1 MTPEIAVAKF
11 LLDLTDRRGARLDMS
26 MSRRE
31 MADHLG
37 LTVEMACR
45 VLSRFAETRIIAIPD
60 IYQIE
65 IVDRPALEAVGGAD
79 R

>member
-1 MTPEIAVAKF
+1 MTPERAVAKF
-11 LLDLTDRRGARLDMS
+11 LLDVADRRGALLDMS
-26 MSRRE
+26 MTRRD

-45 VLSRFAETRIIAIPD
+45 ILSRFVETRIIAIPD

-65 IVDRPALEAVGGAD
+65 IVDRTALEAVVGTD
-79 R
+79 C

>member
-1 MTPEIAVAKF
+1 MTPERAVAKF
-11 LLDLTDRRGARLDMS
+11 LLDVADRRGPRLDMS

-31 MADHLG
+31 MSDHLG

-45 VLSRFAETRIIAIPD
+45 VLSRFVETRIIAIPD

-65 IVDRPALEAVGGAD
+65 IVDRTALEAVVSNC
-79 R
+79 